1 MRLDSLTYSGLHTA
15 CLVELRGPFPSLRG
29 PEEKSVLGHLLPLS
43 PLQSLPSCDPVGEQA
58 LWPYG
63 HLFMRV
69 VPLLNS
75 VKKEY
80 EYIVG

>member
-1 MRLDSLTYSGLHTA
+1 MRLDSLTDSGLHAA

-29 PEEKSVLGHLLPLS
+29 SGEKSVLGHLLPLS
-43 PLQSLPSCDPVGEQA
+43 PLHSLPSSAPVGEQA
-58 LWPYG
+58 LWPCG